1 MAGIPSY
8 FSASASSFPRRRI
21 CQIGKSGLR
30 LRFQPLDEEAFL
42 LFAIRLNDTPSIAAR
57 LRTAASPRFS
67 CSPIMA
73 AVLPASANVRSRCP
87 SSGVHGGVG
96 RRIVILILLSARAR
110 RASPIPVSPPVA
122 EIHMCWCRLSTDGKG
137 SRPLR
142 PGPFSWDD
150 PLILN
155 AGVANEAVRTE
166 YSRRTAQI
174 AAPLSPSR

>member
-1 MAGIPSY
+1 MILLKRPTAVRPSSRVPPLHLPQGASARLLRLKPYVKSSAVNLMAGIPSY

-87 SSGVHGGVG
+87 SSGVHGGDY
-96 RRIVILILLSARAR
+96 RRMGKDRGHCA
-110 RASPIPVSPPVA
+110 PVLFLGM
-122 EIHMCWCRLSTDGKG
+122 IHL
-137 SRPLR
+137 
-142 PGPFSWDD
+142 F
-150 PLILN
+150 
-155 AGVANEAVRTE
+155 
-166 YSRRTAQI
+166 
-174 AAPLSPSR
+174 